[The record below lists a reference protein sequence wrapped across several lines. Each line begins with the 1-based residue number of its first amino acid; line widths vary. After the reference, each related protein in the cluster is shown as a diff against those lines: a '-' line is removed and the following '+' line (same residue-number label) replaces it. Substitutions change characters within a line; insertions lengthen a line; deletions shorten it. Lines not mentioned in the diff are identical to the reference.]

1 MGGVG
6 RGLHRQL
13 RDALQHVVCVHHTDI
28 CLKAAAECQ
37 DSVAPL
43 LLLLLLAAGAATAVP
58 EGGELAGASSSSC
71 PAPPGLVFSRIGATQ
86 QDLQDMMEMANA
98 RQVRG
103 TSFVCVCGGGM
114 TGNVVGSQVLGCMQV
129 GLECTGA
136 EEGNHA
142 FAVAG
147 KFGTCVFVCALNYCC
162 CHTHPPP
169 PRHTHHTPRRRALLP
184 RRLTPLGR
192 LMTKVGPGS
201 NSNLTTSTCRMC
213 VLCFFLGGRGGVG
226 QRRCGWG
233 GGGG

>member
-1 MGGVG
+1 MHDRSG
-6 RGLHRQL
+6 
-13 RDALQHVVCVHHTDI
+13 ALLLCVCV
-28 CLKAAAECQ
+28 
-37 DSVAPL
+37 
-43 LLLLLLAAGAATAVP
+43 
-58 EGGELAGASSSSC
+58 
-71 PAPPGLVFSRIGATQ
+71 
-86 QDLQDMMEMANA
+86 
-98 RQVRG
+98 
-103 TSFVCVCGGGM
+103 GGGM

-233 GGGG
+233 GGGVKGELVGCVRRGRRVCFALKRTKTEGGCGRGGHVYTRTTYNR